1 MKTYS
6 IITYGCQANRS
17 DSERIASVLESFG
30 LKSVTS
36 KPDLTVINLCSIR
49 QSAVDRAMA
58 AATKTEGKLIITG
71 CIIESDKKKMS
82 ELSDYLLDIR
92 ELPKWPEIIGLGPS
106 LPLEDYFEIE
116 PISSRYIPIM
126 TGCNNFCS
134 YCVVPFTRGREYSRP
149 FDKIVSEAKR
159 AISVGVKEIW
169 LLGQNVDSYRDGR
182 LGLADLIKEIDLI
195 TGDFWISFLSSHP
208 KDLTQEIIESVV
220 NSKKAT
226 HYINLPVQ
234 SGDDTILKKMNRP
247 YTVSEYKESVDMIM
261 KLMPDAT
268 LSTDIIVGFPSESE
282 DSFNKTAD
290 LMRELK
296 FDMAYISKYSPRRG
310 TASFKLKDDV
320 SFSEKNR
327 RQRALTEILK
337 ETALDKNRELVGK
350 ELTALVQDQ
359 VDGLLI
365 GKTKN
370 YKTVKFSG
378 PKELIGSFVK
388 IKIKEALPW
397 GLSAIIQ

>member
-1 MKTYS
+1 
-6 IITYGCQANRS
+6 
-17 DSERIASVLESFG
+17 
-30 LKSVTS
+30 
-36 KPDLTVINLCSIR
+36 
-49 QSAVDRAMA
+49 
-58 AATKTEGKLIITG
+58 
-71 CIIESDKKKMS
+71 
-82 ELSDYLLDIR
+82 
-92 ELPKWPEIIGLGPS
+92 
-106 LPLEDYFEIE
+106 
-116 PISSRYIPIM
+116 
-126 TGCNNFCS
+126 
-134 YCVVPFTRGREYSRP
+134 
-149 FDKIVSEAKR
+149 
-159 AISVGVKEIW
+159 
-169 LLGQNVDSYRDGR
+169 
-182 LGLADLIKEIDLI
+182 
-195 TGDFWISFLSSHP
+195 
-208 KDLTQEIIESVV
+208 
-220 NSKKAT
+220 
-226 HYINLPVQ
+226 
-234 SGDDTILKKMNRP
+234 
-247 YTVSEYKESVDMIM
+247 MIM